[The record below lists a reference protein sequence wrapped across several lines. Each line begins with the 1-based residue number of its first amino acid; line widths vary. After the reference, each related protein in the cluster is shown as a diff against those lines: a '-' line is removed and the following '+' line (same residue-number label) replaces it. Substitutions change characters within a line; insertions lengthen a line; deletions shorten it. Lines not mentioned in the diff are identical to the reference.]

1 MKNQMLFYVL
11 AMLPALLFGTGAQAQ
26 YDWGNE
32 PQKAKEAYARLADY
46 TKGEQYESARPDA
59 AWLIE
64 NAPKLHVSMYRFSLD
79 VYEAMEEKAEKAK
92 DKQRQQAFQDTIL
105 LLYQRRLKYGFH
117 KGEDAIYRY
126 AGYKAYPFLLARG
139 EQEDTLYTFYHKVL
153 EINKN
158 NTPRAHLTYLMDI
171 NGRMYSK
178 GKITKEA
185 FFETYTKAQNVA
197 VYNINKYKEKGD
209 TKKAKKWQQRCADK
223 LDDLLTA
230 YMKDDLDCQ
239 TVKDVF
245 VAKAKAEP
253 DNQAAFDKALAWMV
267 KTDCTGDEDF
277 LNLLIK
283 KYERDQDCGSGK
295 TVAKLYM
302 ANKDYEK
309 AEEWYERIFS
319 GACAEDTEGKGEA
332 FLQLAKVKASAN
344 QYSTARSYARK
355 AASADESVAAKA
367 YTLIGDMYA
376 GSFSR
381 CGEAVK
387 GDPIKVRAVFLAAYD
402 MYARA
407 GNSSKM
413 SKMKQQFPSTEE
425 VFTQNKKVG
434 DKIAVDC
441 WIQTSTTIRT
451 R

>member
-1 MKNQMLFYVL
+1 MKNQKLFYVL
-11 AMLPALLFGTGAQAQ
+11 LMLPALLFGASAHAQ
-26 YDWGNE
+26 YDWGDE

-46 TKGEQYESARPDA
+46 TKAEQFEKARPDA

-64 NAPKLHVSMYRFSLD
+64 HAPKLHVSMYRFSID
-79 VYEAMEEKAEKAK
+79 VYEEMEEKAEKAK
-92 DKQRQQAFQDTIL
+92 DKERQQEFQDTIL

-117 KGEDAIYRY
+117 KGEDDIYRY
-126 AGYKAYPFLLARG
+126 AGYKAYPFLLTRG
-139 EQEDTLYTFYHKVL
+139 NQEDTLYTFYNKVL
-153 EINKN
+153 ETNGN
-158 NTPRAHLTYLMDI
+158 NTPRAHLTYLMDVT
-171 NGRMYSK
+171 GRMYSK
-178 GKITKEA
+178 GKITKEE
-185 FFETYTKAQNVA
+185 FFKSYSKAQGVATHNV
-197 VYNINKYKEKGD
+197 NKYKEKGND
-209 TKKAKKWQQRCADK
+209 KKAKKWQERCADK

-239 TVKDVF
+239 TVKDIF

-253 DNQAAFDKALAWMV
+253 ENQAAFDKALAWMI
-267 KTDCTGDEDF
+267 KADCTGDEDF
-277 LNLLIK
+277 LNLLIQ

-302 ANKDYEK
+302 ANEDYEK
-309 AEEWYERIFS
+309 AEEWYEKIFD
-319 GACAEDTEGKGEA
+319 GACADDAEGKGEA
-332 FLQLAKVKASAN
+332 FLQLAKVKASSG
-344 QYSTARSYARK
+344 QYGSARRYAQK
-355 AASADESVAAKA
+355 AAAADESVASDA

-376 GSFSR
+376 GSFNR

-387 GDPIKVRAVFLAAYD
+387 GDPVKVRAVFLAAYD

-407 GNSSKM
+407 GNTGKM
-413 SKMKQQFPSTEE
+413 NKMKEQFPSTEE

-434 DKIAVDC
+434 DSISVGC